1 MTFKTLLRRL
11 TAQRSSVDLSYIAL
25 RRIIG
30 VLGIML
36 PYVCMIGGC
45 AAAHIGVQ
53 ESISD
58 YYYTNMRDFFV
69 GLMFLV
75 GLFLL
80 TYKGYDLLDSIT
92 TSVTGVFG
100 LGIALFPCRSA
111 AAPAQVGILQLEPH
125 LSGIL
130 HLACAGTFFT
140 LLGLTSIFLFTKTG
154 GTKPSPRKL
163 TRNRIYIVCGIV
175 IIASV
180 AGIIAS
186 DRLLSDEVLLTYKP
200 ILGCE
205 AVALSA
211 FGISWLIKG
220 KTLFSDVKKSKRK

>member
-11 TAQRSSVDLSYIAL
+11 TAQRSGIDLSYIAL

-45 AAAHIGVQ
+45 AIAHIGVQ

-80 TYKGYDLLDSIT
+80 TYKGYDLLDSLT

-111 AAPAQVGILQLEPH
+111 SAPAHVGILQLGPK
-125 LSGIL
+125 LSGLL

-154 GTKPSPRKL
+154 AAKPSPRKIM
-163 TRNRIYIVCGIV
+163 RNRIYVVCGIV
-175 IIASV
+175 ILASV

-186 DRLLSDEVLLTYKP
+186 DRLLSDEILTEYRP

-211 FGISWLIKG
+211 FGISWLVKG
-220 KTLFSDVKKSKRK
+220 QTLFTDEKKKRT